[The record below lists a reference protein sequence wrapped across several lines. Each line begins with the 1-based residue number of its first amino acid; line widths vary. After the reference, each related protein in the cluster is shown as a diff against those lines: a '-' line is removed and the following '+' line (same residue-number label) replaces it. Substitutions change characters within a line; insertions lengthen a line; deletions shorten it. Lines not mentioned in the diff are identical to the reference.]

1 MGPHPGLQ
9 HRQLSTTGNF
19 ATWPSVQL
27 DTRNRQM
34 HTSKKL
40 LYNMSS
46 RGIAEERNEGTST
59 SPHLYFG
66 RGQSSKW
73 LQGKTTSVARL
84 FSACT
89 AMRSFWCQAHT
100 LTDDGKSR
108 CGEKLSGFYRT
119 SERHF
124 KGKGNVQVIKKPISL
139 MCFKTAIIHLMPKRR
154 KKKKRNQRTIRRMLP
169 LIIFI
174 LFSTNSSEAL
184 QLQTGCSPVRL
195 SVAFCSCRSMKKDR
209 NILSLHTWTTL
220 EIRTNFKILDN
231 PHFTNKQFYLNPS
244 LKKSCFPEWC

>member
-1 MGPHPGLQ
+1 MLADTAVPCMGPHPGLRHQ
-9 HRQLSTTGNF
+9 QLSPTGNF

-27 DTRNRQM
+27 DTRKQWM

-84 FSACT
+84 FGACT

-124 KGKGNVQVIKKPISL
+124 KGKGNVQVIKKPILL

-154 KKKKRNQRTIRRMLP
+154 KKKKESKNNKKDATAYNFYSFLYKFFRSPPATDRLQP
-169 LIIFI
+169 SKAVCGF
-174 LFSTNSSEAL
+174 L
-184 QLQTGCSPVRL
+184 QL
-195 SVAFCSCRSMKKDR
+195 
-209 NILSLHTWTTL
+209 
-220 EIRTNFKILDN
+220 KILEEGPKHPKFAHLNNTRDK
-231 PHFTNKQFYLNPS
+231 NKL
-244 LKKSCFPEWC
+244 

>member
-1 MGPHPGLQ
+1 MEVFPNKSFLFTFFPPPPCLYFKCEDKDREQKLFKSTWIQTDLFALVANLENQLFICKQEGTFSWISWWDTTKTTLAHQ
-9 HRQLSTTGNF
+9 HVSRHCCAMHGSPSWAPARQLSTTGNF

-154 KKKKRNQRTIRRMLP
+154 KKKKGIKEQ
-169 LIIFI
+169 
-174 LFSTNSSEAL
+174 
-184 QLQTGCSPVRL
+184 
-195 SVAFCSCRSMKKDR
+195 
-209 NILSLHTWTTL
+209 
-220 EIRTNFKILDN
+220 
-231 PHFTNKQFYLNPS
+231 
-244 LKKSCFPEWC
+244 